1 MIRVSSLQCFQKRKT
16 LSVNHETWKEK
27 GKGRRKNNEES
38 EKAGKSDNETHLHHF
53 PDKRQ

>member
-1 MIRVSSLQCFQKRKT
+1 MICVSSLQCLQKRKT

-27 GKGRRKNNEES
+27 EKKEEKSNEES
-38 EKAGKSDNETHLHHF
+38 EKAGKSDNEMHLHHF

>member
-1 MIRVSSLQCFQKRKT
+1 MIRVSSLQCLPKKKDTIRKPRNMERKGKRK
-16 LSVNHETWKEK
+16 K
-27 GKGRRKNNEES
+27 KNNEES

>member
-1 MIRVSSLQCFQKRKT
+1 MIRVSLLQCLQKRKT

>member
-1 MIRVSSLQCFQKRKT
+1 MICVSSLQCLQKRKT

-27 GKGRRKNNEES
+27 GKERRKNNEES

>member
-1 MIRVSSLQCFQKRKT
+1 MIRVSSLQCLQKRKT

-27 GKGRRKNNEES
+27 ERRKNNEES